1 MFNRGFI
8 LLDVAVNRF
17 MNTCRL
23 LKSNLFYYA
32 CILEYIVHY
41 FKKEQLK
48 NIQDILDFCT
58 IFNTVRAITNTK
70 QMNAIRS
77 RWTR

>member
-1 MFNRGFI
+1 M
-8 LLDVAVNRF
+8 
-17 MNTCRL
+17 
-23 LKSNLFYYA
+23 
-32 CILEYIVHY
+32 YIVHY
-41 FKKEQLK
+41 FKIEQLK

>member
-1 MFNRGFI
+1 MYIVKIQSFLI
-8 LLDVAVNRF
+8 
-17 MNTCRL
+17 RL
-23 LKSNLFYYA
+23 YR
-32 CILEYIVHY
+32 IYIVHY

>member
-1 MFNRGFI
+1 MYIVKIQSFLI
-8 LLDVAVNRF
+8 
-17 MNTCRL
+17 RL
-23 LKSNLFYYA
+23 YR
-32 CILEYIVHY
+32 IYIVHY

-58 IFNTVRAITNTK
+58 TFNTVRAITNTK